1 MAKEKKEI
9 SEKISVDKTPI
20 DTKKIEKEI
29 EEKVKEKLLND
40 LSIKIDYEVKNKLDK
55 MEKRIYKLKKSSLT
69 KRNIIILFLLII
81 IFLETK
87 LLYDNGILLSKDNTN
102 ISNIYKTE
110 ERIETKDKEWYI
122 ENYSYLLDNIKTNL
136 SEENYFYLY
145 QKDYQE
151 TTIDNKIRL
160 NMAYQLITPNIDNNI
175 IIVKEQELKD
185 SYTKIFGN
193 LINYKAENFTDNC
206 IQFIYNKNEEKYLAI
221 NTECPENKK
230 EIIEKVID
238 IYEQESNIIIE
249 TTVGIYNQETKSL
262 SNING
267 TTIKENYSY
276 SDNIE
281 ELGNKLTTYKYTF
294 QKIDD
299 NYYLKE
305 IDKLT

>member
-1 MAKEKKEI
+1 MAKAKKEI
-9 SEKISVDKTPI
+9 SEKISVDKTQI

-69 KRNIIILFLLII
+69 KRNIIILFLLLI

-136 SEENYFYLY
+136 SEENYLYLY

-175 IIVKEQELKD
+175 IIVKEQDLKD

-221 NTECPENKK
+221 NTECSENKK
-230 EIIEKVID
+230 EIIEKIID

-281 ELGNKLTTYKYTF
+281 ELVNKLTTYKYTF